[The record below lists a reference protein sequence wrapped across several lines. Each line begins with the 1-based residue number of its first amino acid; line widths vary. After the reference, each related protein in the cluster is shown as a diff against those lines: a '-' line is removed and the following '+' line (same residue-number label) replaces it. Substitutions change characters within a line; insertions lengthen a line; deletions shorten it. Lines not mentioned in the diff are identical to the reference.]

1 VEISALAVAV
11 VHAAWTHG
19 VVLPHVVVA
28 SVVVMMAGDLEA
40 GEENAHRDEHDS
52 GHDHNPRR
60 KPVEPIWFHWLSRW
74 RGSDRGRRSWC
85 FRCFTHAEMMRS
97 QRIGRARYNL

>member
-1 VEISALAVAV
+1 VDASPWAV
-11 VHAAWTHG
+11 VHVPWTHA

-40 GEENAHRDEHDS
+40 GEEDGRDDEQDAGDDHD
-52 GHDHNPRR
+52 PRR
-60 KPVEPIWFHWLSRW
+60 EPVEPIRFDWLSCW
-74 RGSDRGRRSWC
+74 RGGDRSRPG
-85 FRCFTHAEMMRS
+85 FRCFTHAEMMRW